1 MRKCMNCKV
10 HSFHVLCSPYSM
22 DVMTIPQGTGS
33 GFVWDAE
40 GHVVTNYHVVRS
52 ANALKVTLYDSS
64 SVSATVV
71 GSDETKDIAVLKL
84 DLPADKAKSLKKV
97 SVGKSSALAVGQK
110 VFAIGNPFGL
120 DHTLTQVRLCI
131 AVLAAHMH
139 AGSASGMRWSGV
151 RCDRQTRDM

>member
-1 MRKCMNCKV
+1 M
-10 HSFHVLCSPYSM
+10 LCSPYSM